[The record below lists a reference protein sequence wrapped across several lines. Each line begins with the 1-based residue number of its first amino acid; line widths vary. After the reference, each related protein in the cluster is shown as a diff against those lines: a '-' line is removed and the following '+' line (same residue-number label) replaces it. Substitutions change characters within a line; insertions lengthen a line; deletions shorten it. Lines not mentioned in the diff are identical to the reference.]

1 MKILEKPFCDETFVY
16 VKTLEDIKKTSNNA
30 TLIFEYCDS
39 SLEVYNFCK
48 INNIPYGVKV
58 NNIKEMIFCTNL
70 NTKYIFCDTIKKAK
84 IFQKIVDEYLI
95 DTQIV
100 LLVNDFENIE
110 EIVKNRIDAIKI
122 RRKNEKT
129 ISYTY
134 PK

>member
-1 MKILEKPFCDETFVY
+1 MKILEKPFCDETFFY
-16 VKTLEDIKKTSNNA
+16 VKTLQDIKNSPNNA

-48 INNIPYGVKV
+48 INNISYGVKV

-70 NTKYIFCDTIKKAK
+70 NAKYIFCDTIKIAK
-84 IFQKIVDEYLI
+84 LFQNIVNEYLI

-100 LLVNDFENIE
+100 LLVDDFNEIE

-122 RRKNEKT
+122 KEK
-129 ISYTY
+129 
-134 PK
+134 K